1 MLGRP
6 IKEIA
11 LFAENNI
18 NNMIPFPAEETNRT
32 HVVTITSGESYV
44 EVLKKRFLV
53 KIKLWNG
60 ATVYMTYYKF
70 LTCRLTCL
78 ITQQLNWSH
87 TQLACALIG
96 HVNSVYVTNVK
107 IALLT
112 VIVNYLSKVNYN

>member
-1 MLGRP
+1 
-6 IKEIA
+6 
-11 LFAENNI
+11 
-18 NNMIPFPAEETNRT
+18 MIPFPAEETSRT

-70 LTCRLTCL
+70 LTCGLTCL

-87 TQLACALIG
+87 TQLACAWIG